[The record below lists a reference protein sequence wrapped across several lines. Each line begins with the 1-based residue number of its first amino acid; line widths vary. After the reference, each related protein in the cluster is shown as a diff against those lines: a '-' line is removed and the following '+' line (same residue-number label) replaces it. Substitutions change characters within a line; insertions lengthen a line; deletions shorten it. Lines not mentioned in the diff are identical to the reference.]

1 MYSIDIILYFIIGD
15 LERLQR
21 FWMTGTCKPDDHDQN
36 ATSDPLALEQ
46 FLSAFLLLMGGTLL
60 AAVILLLEC
69 LYFNFFRK
77 KLAKTDQGGCCALIS
92 LVNII
97 NYFFYKNKTSISNIF
112 FYINYL
118 PKL

>member
-1 MYSIDIILYFIIGD
+1 MFSGD

-60 AAVILLLEC
+60 AALILLLEC

-92 LVNII
+92 LVRNKII
-97 NYFFYKNKTSISNIF
+97 LCIKIVHHL
-112 FYINYL
+112 YIMTTCYQYCS
-118 PKL
+118 

>member
-1 MYSIDIILYFIIGD
+1 
-15 LERLQR
+15 
-21 FWMTGTCKPDDHDQN
+21 MTGTCKPDDHDQN

-60 AAVILLLEC
+60 AALILLLEC

-92 LVNII
+92 LVIDSLILQIKLNMQITML
-97 NYFFYKNKTSISNIF
+97 TS
-112 FYINYL
+112 YL
-118 PKL
+118 IRCFSTEYG

>member
-1 MYSIDIILYFIIGD
+1 
-15 LERLQR
+15 
-21 FWMTGTCKPDDHDQN
+21 MTGTCKPDDHDQN

-60 AAVILLLEC
+60 AALILLLEC

-92 LVNII
+92 LVIHLEIKIILNI
-97 NYFFYKNKTSISNIF
+97 YQISLNWLYLLCNIMF
-112 FYINYL
+112 DILEYG
-118 PKL
+118 

>member
-1 MYSIDIILYFIIGD
+1 MKLKNIKIYVFSGD

-60 AAVILLLEC
+60 AALILLLEC

-92 LVNII
+92 LVIMDNIKI
-97 NYFFYKNKTSISNIF
+97 
-112 FYINYL
+112 
-118 PKL
+118 

>member
-1 MYSIDIILYFIIGD
+1 MLNISFNLKFLGD

-60 AAVILLLEC
+60 AALILLLEC

-92 LVNII
+92 LVM
-97 NYFFYKNKTSISNIF
+97 KNLRYYLRERSIDT
-112 FYINYL
+112 L
-118 PKL
+118 PVLCSS

>member
-1 MYSIDIILYFIIGD
+1 
-15 LERLQR
+15 
-21 FWMTGTCKPDDHDQN
+21 MTGTCKPDDHDQN

-60 AAVILLLEC
+60 AALILLLEC

-92 LVNII
+92 LVM
-97 NYFFYKNKTSISNIF
+97 ISVFLNCD
-112 FYINYL
+112 
-118 PKL
+118 